1 MTVKPL
7 PLQGGL
13 EIPIKFKIIWSKKE
27 KLLKF
32 QTKVEEVYND
42 DSKSI
47 LKDEDDD
54 ADDYVAHDNDE
65 GLLEIEEKYRG
76 DEKDVEIIYLE
87 K

>member
-1 MTVKPL
+1 MKVNSL
-7 PLQGGL
+7 SLQDGL
-13 EIPIKFKIIWSKKE
+13 EIPIKFKVIWSKKE

-32 QTKVEEVYND
+32 KTNVEEVYND

-54 ADDYVAHDNDE
+54 ADDHVAHDNDE

-76 DEKDVEIIYLE
+76 DEKCVEIIYLE

>member
-1 MTVKPL
+1 MKVNSL
-7 PLQGGL
+7 SLQDGL
-13 EIPIKFKIIWSKKE
+13 EIPIKFKVIWSKKE

-32 QTKVEEVYND
+32 QTKVQEVYND

>member
-13 EIPIKFKIIWSKKE
+13 EIPVKFKIIWSKKD

-32 QTKVEEVYND
+32 QTKVEEVYNY

-47 LKDEDDD
+47 LKDEDGD
-54 ADDYVAHDNDE
+54 ADDDVAHE
-65 GLLEIEEKYRG
+65 GLLMM
-76 DEKDVEIIYLE
+76 KDYL
-87 K
+87 KWKRNIVVMKKT